1 MRISLLHPAVRNR
14 GVGGKNGLGIHDL
27 ASLHILQLY
36 TYFWRRHGVTKW
48 AIMIQN
54 EVTDITTNTAKRVPT
69 TSATHKSISGVKIIG
84 GRKGE
89 RENDTRCGERVQQ
102 HCTCC
107 NHHGMRVILV
117 GRVDVIDC
125 SRHKWSGFFWTVY
138 VLELSTLAVSTKL
151 ISSTH
156 GTGTY

>member
-69 TSATHKSISGVKIIG
+69 TSATHKSISGVKTIA

-89 RENDTRCGERVQQ
+89 RERMACDAVKECSSIPPVAITIV
-102 HCTCC
+102 
-107 NHHGMRVILV
+107 RVILV
-117 GRVDVIDC
+117 RRVDVSDC
-125 SRHKWSGFFWTVY
+125 SCYKWTTFFWAVY
-138 VLELSTLAVSTKL
+138 GAELSTLAVSIKL
-151 ISSTH
+151 ISSTQ
-156 GTGTY
+156 GIRT